1 MLRTMISTAKNQLL
15 PVVWTLLIEN
25 RISSMPTDIV
35 KRLYMTI
42 PVLDQKKVKPGDFE
56 AAVAPRFGESESMR
70 HEEPV
75 FRKDGSTFQLV
86 EEGLRVPR
94 RGKASLKHGFVN
106 AVAAAVG
113 VAVGRSVR
121 GLGVPTTFL
130 STSMSNSDSD
140 QLEECYHFRGWKAI
154 CDRSNI
160 YIILSVLQAAYPGQ
174 DGETAIG
181 QP

>member
-113 VAVGRSVR
+113 VAVARSVR
-121 GLGVPTTFL
+121 EASECRQHFCQRQCQTLTRTSWRNAITSEDGRQSAIEATF
-130 STSMSNSDSD
+130 
-140 QLEECYHFRGWKAI
+140 I
-154 CDRSNI
+154 
-160 YIILSVLQAAYPGQ
+160 
-174 DGETAIG
+174 
-181 QP
+181 